1 MRKETAKSGH
11 VGSNP
16 TLSAKKVNSP
26 QSTVDSQRTKPTSE
40 GHSREK
46 LALSLPK
53 GGNPASPRLI
63 WTPACAGVTTGKS
76 LEINVGT
83 GYPAAMGGGPETQ
96 FAAELG
102 RRLGPFCQKHHIR
115 RLEVFGSAARGQA
128 GPRSDVD
135 LLVTLDES
143 TPVSAAALLE
153 MAGEA
158 EELVGAPVD
167 FVLRSSLEKSPNRFA
182 RDHILSTAVC
192 VYGT

>member
-1 MRKETAKSGH
+1 MER
-11 VGSNP
+11 V
-16 TLSAKKVNSP
+16 V
-26 QSTVDSQRTKPTSE
+26 
-40 GHSREK
+40 
-46 LALSLPK
+46 
-53 GGNPASPRLI
+53 
-63 WTPACAGVTTGKS
+63 C
-76 LEINVGT
+76 LEINVRT
-83 GYPAAMGGGPETQ
+83 GYPAAMGGGPETR
-96 FAAELG
+96 FADELW

-115 RLEVFGSAARGQA
+115 RLEIFGSAARGQA

-143 TPVSAAALLE
+143 VPVSAAALLE

-192 VYGT
+192 VYGS